1 MGFGSWRFESSRPH
15 LHALWPPVPAF
26 KTSGRQATEG
36 SASVVAT
43 NIAYPLADVIFLS
56 LVVGGFALTGWRPGR
71 AWALLG
77 ASLTVIALADSAYL
91 YGTATGTYQEGG
103 IVDAAWPAGLLLI
116 AIAAWRDND
125 PDRVVDV
132 RGRTLLA
139 VPTACSVV
147 AVTLLV
153 VDRFERLNLLAIG
166 LATLTLAGVLTR
178 LAVTFRENRNLLRQT
193 TAEAVTDAL
202 TGLGNRRRLMT
213 DLEHAMDVATAER
226 PWLLAIY
233 DLDGFKGFN
242 DSFGHPAGDAL
253 LARLGEK
260 LADATAG
267 NGRCYRLGGDEFY
280 LLAPAD
286 AQSASRLLDVS
297 LDALCEHGEGFSV
310 TSSFGAV
317 LLPEQ
322 AREGTEALREADERL
337 YVQKRGKRS
346 ARDQPHEVLLQAL
359 YEREPDIHTHANE
372 VTELAVAVGRRL
384 GLDDTAMDGLHRAA
398 MLHDIG
404 KIAIPDQILHSIP
417 RSPAFLSLSCTK
429 DSPSARRTDGGT
441 AAAALER
448 RNRRTS
454 ADPQS
459 SLSYLNEMFR
469 RTR

>member
-1 MGFGSWRFESSRPH
+1 MAELVDAAGLGPVGLRLLEVRVLSPASSRT
-15 LHALWPPVPAF
+15 LAPVPAF
-26 KTSGRQATEG
+26 KTNGRQATEG
-36 SASVVAT
+36 TASVVAT
-43 NIAYPLADVIFLS
+43 NIAYPLADVILLS
-56 LVVGGFALTGWRPGR
+56 LV
-71 AWALLG
+71 
-77 ASLTVIALADSAYL
+77 
-91 YGTATGTYQEGG
+91 
-103 IVDAAWPAGLLLI
+103 
-116 AIAAWRDND
+116 
-125 PDRVVDV
+125 
-132 RGRTLLA
+132 
-139 VPTACSVV
+139 
-147 AVTLLV
+147 
-153 VDRFERLNLLAIG
+153 
-166 LATLTLAGVLTR
+166 
-178 LAVTFRENRNLLRQT
+178 
-193 TAEAVTDAL
+193 
-202 TGLGNRRRLMT
+202 
-213 DLEHAMDVATAER
+213 
-226 PWLLAIY
+226 
-233 DLDGFKGFN
+233 
-242 DSFGHPAGDAL
+242 
-253 LARLGEK
+253 EK
-260 LADATAG
+260 LAAATAG
-267 NGRCYRLGGDEFY
+267 NGRSYRLGGDEFC

-297 LDALCEHGEGFSV
+297 LEALCEHGEGFSV

-372 VTELAVAVGRRL
+372 VTEFAVAVGRRL

-459 SLSYLNEMFR
+459 PLSYLNEMFR